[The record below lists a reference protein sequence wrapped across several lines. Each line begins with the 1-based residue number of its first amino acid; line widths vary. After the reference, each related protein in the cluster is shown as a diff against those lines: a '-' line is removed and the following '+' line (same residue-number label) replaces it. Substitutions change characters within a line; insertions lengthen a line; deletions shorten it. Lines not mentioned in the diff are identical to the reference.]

1 MVRVRALVLAS
12 HLGPGIAS
20 TVMVTVLAAVAGT
33 G

>member
-12 HLGPGIAS
+12 HLGPCTAGTAQA
-20 TVMVTVLAAVAGT
+20 TVLAAAAGT